1 LATICW
7 IPLSFFFLDPSE
19 LSDEDPKAASILDPV
34 LNIWEKS
41 VAVAQ
46 ATLYCLLRSSISMNA
61 SIKSFS
67 DIGGSTWAA

>member
-1 LATICW
+1 MCW

-19 LSDEDPKAASILDPV
+19 LSDDILKADSILAPV
-34 LNIWEKS
+34 LIKWAKS

-46 ATLYCLLRSSISMNA
+46 AILYSLLRSSIFIKA
-61 SIKSFS
+61 STKSLS